1 MSVEQFSALLAQLQA
16 DPGLKEKLSGAADLD
31 AALAIAKDAGFDVTP
46 DDLNNDQAS
55 QGSISAEEL
64 AAISGGKGSSNSV
77 SDAIY
82 DALFAPLPV
91 NKKPTGK
98 P

>member
-64 AAISGGKGSSNSV
+64 AAISGGKESIKEIAADNWKTAKEFRYQGL
-77 SDAIY
+77 IY
-82 DALFAPLPV
+82 P
-91 NKKPTGK
+91 KH
-98 P
+98 

>member
-1 MSVEQFSALLAQLQA
+1 MSAEQFSALLAQLQE
-16 DPGLKEKLSGAADLD
+16 DSGLMEELSGAAGLD
-31 AALAIAKDAGFDVTP
+31 AAVAIAKDAGFDVTQ
-46 DDLNNDQAS
+46 DDLNNYRAS

-64 AAISGGKGSSNSV
+64 AAISGGKGASNSV

-82 DALFAPLPV
+82 EVMFAPLPV
-91 NKKPTGK
+91 HKKPTGK